1 MNAMLPSL
9 HSPVSGSQGGGETRD
24 QGRSRGTKSRNL
36 PGGKTPSCAKIANK
50 VRALMARV
58 GSLINCFHIIHLY
71 SRKITLFLGQQW
83 LGFHKN
89 YPGWNES
96 LHLRFLILSEKTS
109 REDIESWG
117 RRLGGEI
124 RWRPKSCFQLWRKK
138 NSPPPFFKERFSSSA
153 FLCNLIPVVWTI
165 ETEVPISNLESR
177 ALLWAIIW

>member
-1 MNAMLPSL
+1 MRQKIRFWWVSRMEMNAMLPSL

-36 PGGKTPSCAKIANK
+36 PGGKTRSCAKIANK

-138 NSPPPFFKERFSSSA
+138 NSPRPPPFFKERFSSSA
-153 FLCNLIPVVWTI
+153 V
-165 ETEVPISNLESR
+165 LESR
-177 ALLWAIIW
+177 VLLWAIIW